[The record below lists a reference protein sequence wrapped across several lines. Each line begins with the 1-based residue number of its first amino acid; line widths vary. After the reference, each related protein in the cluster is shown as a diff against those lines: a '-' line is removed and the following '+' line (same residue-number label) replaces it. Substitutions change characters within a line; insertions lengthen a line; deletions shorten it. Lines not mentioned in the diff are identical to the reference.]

1 MQLRVADDS
10 RVVPSSKLFALV
22 GSVGSAIADAAPDG
36 VLLVEHSGEI
46 VLANRRAEGIFG
58 YERGAL
64 LHCSVEQLLPTRLRA
79 RHEGHRAAY
88 VVAPIARPMNAGV
101 LLHGLRADGA
111 EVPVEVSLSPF
122 NEGSTQLTIAIVRDI
137 SEANSIR
144 ETAAEL
150 ARAQERERIA
160 GELVDSIIR
169 RLFDIG
175 LTLTAQMGERDDP
188 GNVRHRVVDELD
200 ETIRE
205 VRRMVFDARRH
216 DPPRPDY
223 S

>member
-1 MQLRVADDS
+1 
-10 RVVPSSKLFALV
+10 
-22 GSVGSAIADAAPDG
+22 
-36 VLLVEHSGEI
+36 
-46 VLANRRAEGIFG
+46 
-58 YERGAL
+58 
-64 LHCSVEQLLPTRLRA
+64 
-79 RHEGHRAAY
+79 
-88 VVAPIARPMNAGV
+88 MNAGM